1 MPYETRFLIALLLTL
16 LIEVPLLFILVK
28 YAYKLEGIASSKI
41 LFVGTLA
48 SSLTLPYVW
57 FVVPPYIHSKYYIHV
72 AELFAVIVEAV
83 IYDRLL
89 ETRIGVSLV
98 LSFVTNAASFLTGWL
113 LFH

>member
-1 MPYETRFLIALLLTL
+1 MPFETRFLVALLLTL

-28 YAYKLEGIASSKI
+28 YAYRLKAIASWKI

-57 FVVPPYIHSKYYIHV
+57 FVVPPYIHSRYYVHV

-83 IYDRLL
+83 IYNRLL

-98 LSFVTNAASFLTGWL
+98 LSLVTNAVSFLTGWL